1 MDRDMSCCRVRKFFH
16 VVSILLLRINSFR
29 CNCCRWRGQEEVL
42 AGEDVLQETLAREIL
57 KAEEH
62 ALARGNYG
70 ATVVARGGERRLRCN
85 RVATVAAVLR

>member
-1 MDRDMSCCRVRKFFH
+1 MWQVVLARTCRKACLCRVAMDRDMSCCRVRKFFH

-70 ATVVARGGERRLRCN
+70 ATVVA
-85 RVATVAAVLR
+85 A